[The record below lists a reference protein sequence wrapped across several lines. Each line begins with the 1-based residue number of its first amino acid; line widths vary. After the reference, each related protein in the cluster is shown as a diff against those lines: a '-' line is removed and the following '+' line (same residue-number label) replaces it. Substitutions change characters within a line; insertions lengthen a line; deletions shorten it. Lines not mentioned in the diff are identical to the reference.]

1 MPGTAAVSS
10 AEYSCDANLAM
21 VPLAWLPLVA
31 LYLLDLILW
40 SLCWFCE
47 LLYILPINP
56 FSAYISQVW
65 FLEPRT
71 QTHSLFIH
79 SLNKVFINCLI
90 CVEHSSR
97 HGDSAVNKTKICS
110 FEELIFWWISLL
122 PNLVLLLPFTRN
134 LFYFDTIPLA
144 LSQASLS
151 QLPLTLRKQGPFHVL
166 WSCSWVQAKPY
177 CLRP

>member
-1 MPGTAAVSS
+1 MSS

-21 VPLAWLPLVA
+21 VPLACLTLVA
-31 LYLLDLILW
+31 VYLLDLILW
-40 SLCWFCE
+40 SLYPSNKSFFC
-47 LLYILPINP
+47 LYQPGL
-56 FSAYISQVW
+56 VTG
-65 FLEPRT
+65 PRT
-71 QTHSLFIH
+71 LTHSLFIH
-79 SLNKVFINCLI
+79 SLNEVFSDCLI

-97 HGDSAVNKTKICS
+97 HGDSAVNKTKICP

-122 PNLVLLLPFTRN
+122 PNPVLLLPFTRN

-166 WSCSWVQAKPY
+166 WSCS
-177 CLRP
+177 